1 VETRDS
7 NRLRGT
13 GVIALPAFIQSKFP
27 DRYGEWLDSLPGA
40 SGTIHRSR
48 LLAFESYPV
57 YDALIVPTEKMCE
70 LFYGGDEHGAWE
82 SGHFSASYALKGIYK
97 VFFRFGKPQFI
108 IDRASRVFS
117 TYYSEGTLR
126 VAESSSNGCVL
137 RLERF
142 PVAYRVVE
150 MNIAGWADGALELM
164 GKTERT
170 VNITRRATQGD
181 PFTEYLVRWK

>member
-1 VETRDS
+1 MEPKD
-7 NRLRGT
+7 NLKLRGT

-27 DRYGEWLDSLPGA
+27 DRFAEWMNSLPGA
-40 SGTIHRSR
+40 SASIHRSR
-48 LLAFESYPV
+48 ILAFEMYPV

-70 LFYGGDEHGAWE
+70 LFYKGEEHGAWE
-82 SGHFSASYALKGIYK
+82 SGHFSASYALSGIYK

-126 VAESSSNGCVL
+126 VIESSSNGCIL

-142 PVAYRVVE
+142 PEHYRVVE
-150 MNIAGWADGALELM
+150 MNVAGWADGALELM
-164 GKTERT
+164 GKKERT
-170 VNITRRATQGD
+170 VTITRRGTKGD
-181 PFTEYLVRWK
+181 PYTEYVVKWS